1 VVHAAVQDLNGGND
15 VPDAEIDWVIESSD
29 GKGPLKLADGVLNKE
44 VRICCRGHTTAPHAV
59 LVQGSRVLLRSHAWP
74 VLVIVRLAR
83 GPLVSLT
90 AMCATQE
97 LKVAVAVWYL
107 NVSEKSKQSSAC
119 SIL

>member
-1 VVHAAVQDLNGGND
+1 
-15 VPDAEIDWVIESSD
+15 
-29 GKGPLKLADGVLNKE
+29 
-44 VRICCRGHTTAPHAV
+44 
-59 LVQGSRVLLRSHAWP
+59 LRSHAWP